1 MGISLRVPAATTIGA
16 SCWALT
22 IPGTG
27 RLAGSGSLA
36 WSVMGGFGGMGR
48 RLMPHSLTCMLWILL
63 LHLFRHLLEKTTLL
77 EHLQT
82 KPKHLQRKPRRTRRL
97 QILLWH
103 LQRQPRRL
111 LRLLQNLQTML

>member
-1 MGISLRVPAATTIGA
+1 
-16 SCWALT
+16 
-22 IPGTG
+22 
-27 RLAGSGSLA
+27 
-36 WSVMGGFGGMGR
+36 MGR
-48 RLMPHSLTCMLWILL
+48 RLMPHSLTCMLWVLL

>member
-48 RLMPHSLTCMLWILL
+48 RLMPHSLTCMLWVLL
-63 LHLFRHLLEKTTLL
+63 LHLQTKPKLL

-103 LQRQPRRL
+103 L
-111 LRLLQNLQTML
+111 